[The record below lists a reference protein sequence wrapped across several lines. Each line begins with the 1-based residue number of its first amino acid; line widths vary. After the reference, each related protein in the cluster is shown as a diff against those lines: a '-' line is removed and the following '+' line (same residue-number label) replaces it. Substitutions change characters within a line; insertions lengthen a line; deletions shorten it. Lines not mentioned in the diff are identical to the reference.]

1 ENVGWGYLPALE
13 DEAMIHTV
21 LQEAGLSYLVPDLA
35 HGLET
40 PLGKQLE
47 NGMELSGGQWQ
58 RVAIARALTRLTPA
72 ELLVFDEP
80 TAALDPKNEHEI
92 YQIFRA
98 IAKGRMTVVVS
109 HRLALAKMADR
120 IIVLE
125 HGKIVEEGSH
135 DQLMSQAGSYH
146 TMFSR
151 QMSSYL

>member
-1 ENVGWGYLPALE
+1 
-13 DEAMIHTV
+13 M
-21 LQEAGLSYLVPDLA
+21 
-35 HGLET
+35 
-40 PLGKQLE
+40 
-47 NGMELSGGQWQ
+47 
-58 RVAIARALTRLTPA
+58 
-72 ELLVFDEP
+72 FDEP
-80 TAALDPKNEHEI
+80 TAALDPKNEHDI

-120 IIVLE
+120 IVVLE

-135 DQLMSQAGSYH
+135 EKLMAQQGAYH